1 MRRDMAEVEERLRA
15 AFQAVAQTTVVDA
28 ANRDDAA
35 APGQA
40 MGPGPAMSPGPRR
53 PRRLVPAIA
62 TLVTVVAA
70 GAATVVLRER
80 DTNSSTT
87 EIATAPTTPV
97 AVPTQPGATGT
108 DGPAPRCG
116 SEVPRP
122 LNLPEGYIGPERM
135 ASSVDGQLTVGWTSA
150 TGAIVARWPADP
162 QFRELLGQPAAT
174 PDGQPSVSGGGTFDI
189 AQTGSG
195 EYVRTMVFS
204 LRNVPAECRT
214 IQVDVVD
221 TDPARVDAGVARLSN
236 SGLFVSTVPLVVG
249 AEERSAAPTV
259 ADCNAPAGAATPPKR
274 GGPVSG
280 VAAYATPTEALEAF
294 VDENSSLI
302 RNQYLEI
309 RLPDGSI
316 AYAKEEPA
324 RPGSFV
330 TVIHVVQTD
339 AGWSVDRWEGSG
351 C

>member
-15 AFQAVAQTTVVDA
+15 TFQAVARTTVVDA
-28 ANRDDAA
+28 PNRDDAP
-35 APGQA
+35 APA
-40 MGPGPAMSPGPRR
+40 PGPATPPGPRR
-53 PRRLVPAIA
+53 QRRLVPGIAI
-62 TLVTVVAA
+62 LVTVIAA
-70 GAATVVLRER
+70 GAATVVLREG
-80 DTNSSTT
+80 DTTSSTT
-87 EIATAPTTPV
+87 EIATAPTTTV

-108 DGPAPRCG
+108 GGPAPTCG

-122 LNLPEGYIGPERM
+122 LDLPEGYVGPARM

-174 PDGQPSVSGGGTFDI
+174 PDGQPSVSGAGTFDT
-189 AQTGSG
+189 APAGSG
-195 EYVRTMVFS
+195 NYMRIMVFS

-221 TDPARVDAGVARLSN
+221 SDPARVDAGVARLSN

-249 AEERSAAPTV
+249 AEERSEAPTV
-259 ADCNAPAGAATPPKR
+259 ADCDAPAGAATPPKR

-280 VAAYATPTEALEAF
+280 VTVYATPTEALKAF
-294 VDENSSLI
+294 VAGDSSLI

-316 AYAKEEPA
+316 AYAKEQPA

-330 TVIHVVQTD
+330 TVIHVVGTE